1 MRKHILLGRGRC
13 INKKHM
19 YDDNTTRTFA
29 TGKDYRGRVGTVKD
43 VKYQNKVFKPLK
55 FKHLSI

>member
-19 YDDNTTRTFA
+19 YDDNTTRSFA
-29 TGKDYRGRVGTVKD
+29 VRKDYGRRVGTVKD
-43 VKYQNKVFKPLK
+43 VKHQNKVFKPLK
-55 FKHLSI
+55 FKHLNI